1 MSTYAGH
8 RVLTANLIKIVI
20 FILFYNNT
28 PSCCLLDSWLLQI
41 HYGSRDLTTLV
52 RAAGSN
58 VWISKSMPQLF
69 IKAFNVS
76 LFHLFFFRSTASL
89 LAWINLVI
97 EYFLWKL
104 LICGKAGNEQFISA
118 VNLHSTQSPS
128 LHTWIIP
135 SALQSPTPIG
145 NKNLWKNLVF
155 KCSKFHPKQ
164 SAHPQTDIKC
174 A

>member
-41 HYGSRDLTTLV
+41 HHGSRDLTTLV

-97 EYFLWKL
+97 EYFLAAYLWESRKWAIYL
-104 LICGKAGNEQFISA
+104 CSQFTQYSITFLAHLDNSIS
-118 VNLHSTQSPS
+118 SPVTYS
-128 LHTWIIP
+128 NR
-135 SALQSPTPIG
+135 QQ
-145 NKNLWKNLVF
+145 
-155 KCSKFHPKQ
+155 KFMKKSCVQ
-164 SAHPQTDIKC
+164 ML
-174 A
+174 